1 MLLKST
7 PMNLIISKKLK
18 SHLCGYTTAEVVFMY
33 NAYKDVR
40 NAVWQTLIDCS
51 ITTLPIPLKS
61 IVGHFRA
68 KLMDN
73 DKVNILRDNQL
84 GCLAVMN
91 DELYIVLDRSVSIQR
106 QRYTIA
112 HEIGHIALGH
122 NLNGVTLN
130 RDNVIIYADVQEYQA
145 ERFAID
151 ILAPACI
158 LWGLNLHTAEEIAK
172 VCGISMSSAQRRAE
186 RMEILYQR
194 NMFLSHPLERQV
206 FQQFQKFISENKI
219 L

>member
-1 MLLKST
+1 M
-7 PMNLIISKKLK
+7 
-18 SHLCGYTTAEVVFMY
+18 
-33 NAYKDVR
+33 
-40 NAVWQTLIDCS
+40 
-51 ITTLPIPLKS
+51 
-61 IVGHFRA
+61 
-68 KLMDN
+68 
-73 DKVNILRDNQL
+73 
-84 GCLAVMN
+84 
-91 DELYIVLDRSVSIQR
+91 
-106 QRYTIA
+106 
-112 HEIGHIALGH
+112 
-122 NLNGVTLN
+122 NGVTLN

>member
-1 MLLKST
+1 
-7 PMNLIISKKLK
+7 
-18 SHLCGYTTAEVVFMY
+18 MY
-33 NAYKDVR
+33 NAYKDAR

-51 ITTLPIPLKS
+51 ITTLPTPLKS
-61 IVGHFRA
+61 IVGHYRA
-68 KLMDN
+68 KITDN
-73 DKVNILRDNQL
+73 SKVNILRDNQL

-91 DELYIVLDRSVSIQR
+91 DELYIVLDRSVSVER

-122 NLNGVTLN
+122 TMQGVTLN
-130 RDNVIIYADVQEYQA
+130 RDNVIIYADPQEYQA
-145 ERFAID
+145 ERFAINL
-151 ILAPACI
+151 LAPACV

-172 VCGISMSSAQRRAE
+172 VCGISMSSAKRRAE

-206 FQQFQKFISENKI
+206 FKQFEKFISDNKN
-219 L
+219 